1 MDVEIVIDYG
11 DGYNEF
17 WVILNFKFYMNIII
31 YDYKEIGKYIISFKV
46 KNFVSEKLLNKIVY
60 VDLYEFDIRWV
71 F

>member
-17 WVILNFKFYMNIII
+17 WVILN
-31 YDYKEIGKYIISFKV
+31 
-46 KNFVSEKLLNKIVY
+46 KIVY